1 MPGTL
6 EIKRR
11 IKSIKSTKKIT
22 RAMQMVSA
30 AKMRKAQLATLASR
44 SYADL
49 AWQIITNLS
58 SKVDPKYHRLLQK
71 PESKIN
77 PKKIGVIL
85 ITSNRGLIG
94 GFNTNLTNTLKKY
107 ISEHELV
114 AEFVSVGKKGREAL
128 VRMKENV
135 LADFPKHDKAVSIKE
150 IEPIS
155 QLIVSE
161 YLSGK
166 YEKIVLVYTHFVS
179 TISQKPIVKQVLPFT
194 STNHQKDLPKTTSDI
209 HDQSRVLHFE
219 YTFEPSPDSVLEY
232 LVPRILESQ
241 IYQAILESDAS
252 EHSAR
257 MVMMKNAT
265 DAATELVDDL
275 TLAYN
280 QLRQANITKEL
291 SEITAGRIALE

>member
-1 MPGTL
+1 MAGTL

-11 IKSIKSTKKIT
+11 IKSIRSTKKIT

-30 AKMRKAQLATLASR
+30 AKMRKAQDATLASR
-44 SYADL
+44 SYSYL
-49 AWQIITNLS
+49 AWHIISNLS
-58 SKVDPKYHRLLQK
+58 SKIDPKYHKLLQR
-71 PESKIN
+71 PESKID
-77 PKKIGVIL
+77 PKKIGIIL

-94 GFNTNLTNTLKKY
+94 GFNANLNNVLKKY
-107 ISEHELV
+107 IEAHDLI
-114 AEFVSVGKKGREAL
+114 AEFVSVGKKGREIL
-128 VRMKENV
+128 IRTKQSII
-135 LADFPKHDKAVSIKE
+135 ADFPKHDKTVGIKE

-155 QLIVSE
+155 EMIVSE

-179 TISQKPIVKQVLPFT
+179 TINQKPVIKQILPFT
-194 STNHQKDLPKTTSDI
+194 NTTHQKDLPMTTADE
-209 HDQSRVLHFE
+209 HDKSRSLHFE
-219 YTFEPSPDSVLEY
+219 YTFEPTPDKVLEH
-232 LVPRILESQ
+232 LIPRILESQ

-257 MVMMKNAT
+257 MIMMKNAT

-275 TLAYN
+275 TFAYN

>member
-114 AEFVSVGKKGREAL
+114 AEFVSVGKKGHKNINRQYGYIKGACEY
-128 VRMKENV
+128 
-135 LADFPKHDKAVSIKE
+135 AD
-150 IEPIS
+150 
-155 QLIVSE
+155 
-161 YLSGK
+161 
-166 YEKIVLVYTHFVS
+166 
-179 TISQKPIVKQVLPFT
+179 
-194 STNHQKDLPKTTSDI
+194 
-209 HDQSRVLHFE
+209 
-219 YTFEPSPDSVLEY
+219 
-232 LVPRILESQ
+232 
-241 IYQAILESDAS
+241 
-252 EHSAR
+252 
-257 MVMMKNAT
+257 
-265 DAATELVDDL
+265 
-275 TLAYN
+275 
-280 QLRQANITKEL
+280 
-291 SEITAGRIALE
+291 

>member
-1 MPGTL
+1 MAGTL

-30 AKMRKAQLATLASR
+30 VKMRKAQVATLASR
-44 SYADL
+44 SYSDL
-49 AWQIITNLS
+49 AWQIISNLS
-58 SKVDPKYHRLLQK
+58 SKIDPKYHKLLQK
-71 PESKIN
+71 PESKID
-77 PKKIGVIL
+77 PKKIGIIL

-94 GFNTNLTNTLKKY
+94 GFNANLNNVLKKY
-107 ISEHELV
+107 VEAHELV
-114 AEFVSVGKKGREAL
+114 AEFVSVGKKGRE
-128 VRMKENV
+128 V
-135 LADFPKHDKAVSIKE
+135 LARTKQSIIADFPKYDKTVGIKE

-155 QLIVSE
+155 EMIVSE

-179 TISQKPIVKQVLPFT
+179 TINQKPVVKQILPFT
-194 STNHQKDLPKTTSDI
+194 NTNHQKNLPMTTSDE
-209 HDQSRVLHFE
+209 HDKSRPLHFE
-219 YTFEPSPDSVLEY
+219 YTFEPTPDKVLEH
-232 LVPRILESQ
+232 LIPRILESQ

-257 MVMMKNAT
+257 MIMMKNAT

-275 TLAYN
+275 TFAYN